1 MGRYIFTYLVLTLLP
16 VQLTFAGSHSHYFIT
31 TVTNTSSSFL
41 PLYFTTRELDDVTL
55 FWYDSNNQLME
66 IRESWFK
73 GYGVSFGAVNAE
85 EINYQ
90 YLMQDTFFTRTL
102 LMNETGEDHYLQS
115 LEGCTLYD
123 DGTYDLTWADAYD
136 GKPFLTF
143 DVDLGNWTAEV
154 PEAEYF
160 LADLNANQTIN
171 EHHKNTFLNDCISHI
186 SELLELGKET
196 LNRRVE
202 PIVRVTKILIEHDF
216 LMLNCRAY
224 GHYPKEISM
233 IWERNGHEV
242 PETELQH
249 LTLPLPDQNFLSSVS
264 VIVSPMEIDSYNCKV
279 THSSL
284 EAPLTVT
291 WKSSD
296 YSQSQARGLSTG
308 AVIAICLAVTL
319 LVTLLVFSIVAWSKN
334 RQFKETS

>member
-1 MGRYIFTYLVLTLLP
+1 MGRYIFSYIVLTLLP
-16 VQLTFAGSHSHYFIT
+16 AQLTFAGSHSHYFVT
-31 TVTNTSSSFL
+31 TVTNTSSSVL

-66 IRESWFK
+66 IREPWFK
-73 GYGVSFGAVNAE
+73 VHNKSYGRQNLYEMV
-85 EINYQ
+85 YQ
-90 YLMQDTFFTRTL
+90 DMMQKKFWTITSYL
-102 LMNETGEDHYLQS
+102 NETGEVHYLQR

-123 DGTYDLTWADAYD
+123 DGTSDITWTDAYD

-143 DVDLGNWTAEV
+143 DVGLGNWTAEV
-154 PEAEYF
+154 PEAESF
-160 LADLNANQTIN
+160 LDALNANQTIN
-171 EHHKNTFLNDCISHI
+171 EMNMNTFLNTCVSHI
-186 SELLELGKET
+186 SELLDLGKET
-196 LNRRVE
+196 LNRIVE
-202 PIVRVTKILIEHDF
+202 PIVRVTTIPTEHDF
-216 LMLNCRAY
+216 LILNCRAY
-224 GHYPKEISM
+224 GHYPKEIYM

-284 EAPLTVT
+284 ETPLTMT
-291 WKSSD
+291 WKSSVH
-296 YSQSQARGLSTG
+296 SQPQVRGLSTG

-319 LVTLLVFSIVAWSKN
+319 LVTLIVFSIVAWSKS